1 MLGVFYKLENGG
13 MDTLDEIKYYCNE
26 AIPAGALL
34 LTGQW
39 GCGKTYFVKNQVS
52 EDLKNTH
59 IFLHISL
66 FGMAS
71 TEEVRNEVK
80 KTWTDAWMERLTSVS
95 EATGKATVVMK
106 QVGKFINVIKDA
118 NPFTKQLAEV
128 SNSVLSINL
137 LDFVPFNTKID
148 DKEVV
153 LVFDDLE
160 RSRVPVDE
168 LLGCINEYCENQ
180 HFHTVIIANEI
191 KVSSSDDAKI
201 PYSEMK
207 EKIIQRTVPYMPDYQ
222 AITSS
227 VINQLAKG
235 YQKNANRYGKFLQS
249 NSESICMLFSS
260 HQVND
265 RSLDRVE
272 SGYQGYS
279 EEDDIK
285 DVNYYR
291 VLYKSKPHN
300 IRSLKAALQD
310 FRRVFDVLTANDMT
324 DKEKWLFCFVSYV
337 LCYRAGSLMIPKGEN
352 KEKVAPDKYVEDL
365 YIGYFNRRYMTGAL
379 RKWIEDG
386 EWDEDKYKQDLNH
399 IKNQN
404 KAILP
409 EDKVRLYSIME
420 LEEEDLKE
428 GFPKLLQK
436 AYDGEIELDDYVNLI
451 ANSHCARESEI
462 PIPVIDWNRINEG
475 INKQIE
481 TLLQS
486 NKDQPHFRKI
496 IGDDSKQCFLEEEW
510 KAYTIIKEFL
520 NERKLT
526 LNGNQKLYIEQMN
539 EHPESAFLQCQNKYY
554 DSFNTDMARATVCG
568 FKLLK
573 NEDKEYF
580 ISSFIHMWE
589 GMKGVTN
596 FKVQESLD
604 GFRYLVDELQK
615 YSKECESNSST
626 IANAHTRKFIMGV
639 NELMQKY
646 RT

>member
-1 MLGVFYKLENGG
+1 
-13 MDTLDEIKYYCNE
+13 MDTLKEIEYYCKEQN
-26 AIPAGALL
+26 PAGALL

-39 GCGKTYFVKNQVS
+39 GCGKTYFIKNYVS
-52 EDLKNTH
+52 KELEYTH

-80 KTWTDAWMERLTSVS
+80 KTWVDTWTERMTSVS
-95 EATGKATVVMK
+95 ETTGKATVVMK
-106 QVGKFINVIKDA
+106 QVGKIINVIKGI

-137 LDFVPFNTKID
+137 LDFVPITTRID

-160 RSRVPVDE
+160 RSRIPVDE

-180 HFHTVIIANEI
+180 HFHTVIIANEN

-222 AITSS
+222 AIISS
-227 VINQLAKG
+227 VINQLAEG
-235 YQKNANRYGKFLQS
+235 YQKDDNRYCEFLRT
-249 NSESICMLFSS
+249 NSASICTLFSS

-265 RSLDRVE
+265 GSLERVE
-272 SGYQGYS
+272 SGSQGYS
-279 EEDDIK
+279 EEDDRK
-285 DVNYYR
+285 DANYIR
-291 VLYKSKPHN
+291 SLYKNKPHN

-310 FRRVFDVLTANDMT
+310 FRRVFDMLTANDMA

-337 LCYRAGSLMIPKGEN
+337 LCYRAGYLIILKGEN
-352 KEKVAPDKYVEDL
+352 REKFAPDNYVKDL
-365 YIGYFNRRYMTGAL
+365 YLGYYNRRYMTGAL

-386 EWDEDKYKQDLNH
+386 EWDEDKYKQDLNY
-399 IKNQN
+399 IKDLN
-404 KAILP
+404 KAITP

-420 LEEEDLKE
+420 LEEDDLKK

-451 ANSHCARESEI
+451 ANSHCARENKI
-462 PIPVIDWNRINEG
+462 PIPDIDWHHIIEG

-481 TLLQS
+481 KLLQS
-486 NKDQPHFRKI
+486 KKDQPHFRKI

-520 NERKLT
+520 DERKLT

-615 YSKECESNSST
+615 YSIECENNSSA
-626 IANAHTRKFIMGV
+626 IANAHTCKFITGV
-639 NELMQKY
+639 NELMQQY
-646 RT
+646 RK